1 MSYDEYIRSIL
12 GYPNNDLYNEG
23 NNFNYDGYND
33 FYRGNNELDPELEDC
48 YPEIYK
54 VVYPMVKKACNE
66 SQGPYN
72 RDTVEKLTD
81 EIYYAIEGDNNI
93 NININLN
100 NDVKTSPS
108 TNNMNRST
116 TAKVDVKQ
124 RENSQVNSKT
134 ENREDRRQN
143 GNLRDIIKILLLREL
158 LNRPNRPRPPMR
170 PPFPG
175 GPRPPMTGPRPPM
188 YPRTFENDLYEY

>member
-12 GYPNNDLYNEG
+12 GYPNNNLYNEE
-23 NNFNYDGYND
+23 NNFYDAGYND
-33 FYRGNNELDPELEDC
+33 FYRSNNELDPELEDC

-66 SQGPYN
+66 NQEPYN

-108 TNNMNRST
+108 SSNMNRNT
-116 TAKVDVKQ
+116 MTKVDVKQ
-124 RENSQVNSKT
+124 RENVQANAKT

-175 GPRPPMTGPRPPM
+175 GPRPPM

>member
-12 GYPNNDLYNEG
+12 GYPNNDLSNEG
-23 NNFNYDGYND
+23 NNYEYND
-33 FYRGNNELDPELEDC
+33 FYRSNNELDPELEDC

-54 VVYPMVKKACNE
+54 VVYPMVQKACNE
-66 SQGPYN
+66 NQGPYN

-124 RENSQVNSKT
+124 RENMQANTKT
-134 ENREDRRQN
+134 ENRESRRQN

-175 GPRPPMTGPRPPM
+175 GPRPPMPGTRPPM

>member
-12 GYPNNDLYNEG
+12 GYPNNSLYNEE

-33 FYRGNNELDPELEDC
+33 FYRSNNELDPELEDC

-54 VVYPMVKKACNE
+54 VVYPMVQKACNE
-66 SQGPYN
+66 NEGPYN

-81 EIYYAIEGDNNI
+81 EIYYAIEGDNSI

-100 NDVKTSPS
+100 NDVKTNPS
-108 TNNMNRST
+108 VNNMNRNT
-116 TAKVDVKQ
+116 IKQ
-124 RENSQVNSKT
+124 RENSLAKSKI
-134 ENREDRRQN
+134 ENRESRRQN

-158 LNRPNRPRPPMR
+158 LNRPNRPRPPVR

-175 GPRPPMTGPRPPM
+175 GPRPPMPGPRPPM